1 MKQKIGIIGAG
12 ASGLIAAY
20 FASHNK
26 HNEVHIFEKQN
37 KIGRKVTATGNGRC
51 NLTNMNMEPEH
62 YHSGDIQFVTRVL
75 QSFSLQDTLNFFH
88 SIGILTTTLE
98 NGRVY
103 PASLQASTVV
113 KVFEHELSHNNVHI
127 HLSRKIESIQPA
139 GQGFKV
145 TTAGKEE
152 HFFHKVILACG
163 SCAYGSLGAS
173 RDGYELA
180 RMAGHTV
187 IEPFPAILPLN
198 IINKQLHTL
207 QGIRWDCALDVVV
220 DNTTVQQVT
229 DEVLFTAYGI
239 SGPAALAISRNVN
252 AGLLKGKDVTIQC
265 NIFPYYDYP
274 ALRDHFETL
283 LSQPN
288 KSLEFA
294 LYGIMNNKM
303 PRVFLS
309 MAGIPYE
316 WPASESLNDIDV
328 IIQAF
333 TRATLYPGKPRPFT
347 EAVVAAGGIDVNE
360 VNAPTM
366 ESKLHKGLFITG
378 ELLDVDGNSGGYNL
392 QFAWSTGA
400 MAGRNT

>member
-26 HNEVHIFEKQN
+26 HTEVHIFEKQN
-37 KIGRKVTATGNGRC
+37 KIGRKVAATGNGRC
-51 NLTNMNMEPEH
+51 NLTNMNMGSEH
-62 YHSGDIQFVTRVL
+62 YHSGDIHFVTDVL
-75 QSFSLQDTLNFFH
+75 QHFTLQDTLNFFH
-88 SIGILTTTLE
+88 SIGIVTTTLE
-98 NGRVY
+98 NGKVY
-103 PASLQASTVV
+103 PSSLQASTVV
-113 KVFEHELSHNNVHI
+113 KVFEHELSHNNVQI
-127 HLSRKIESIQPA
+127 HLSRKIESIQPVHH
-139 GQGFKV
+139 GFKV
-145 TTAGKEE
+145 ITAGKEE

-173 RDGYELA
+173 KDGYELA
-180 RMAGHTV
+180 QSLGHTI

-198 IINKQLHTL
+198 IVNKQLHTL
-207 QGIRWDCALDVVV
+207 QGIRWDCTLSVVIG
-220 DNTTVQQVT
+220 NTTVQKIT

-239 SGPAALAISRNVN
+239 SGPAALSISRAVN
-252 AGLLKGKDVTIQC
+252 EAVLLNKDVHISC
-265 NIFPYYDYP
+265 NIFPHYDMHT
-274 ALRDHFETL
+274 LRSLFTQL
-283 LSQPN
+283 LSQPK

-316 WPASESLNDIDV
+316 WPAIESFNDIDT

-360 VNAPTM
+360 VNPATM
-366 ESKLHKGLFITG
+366 ESTLHKGLFITG
-378 ELLDVDGNSGGYNL
+378 ELLDVDGDSGGYNL

-400 MAGRNT
+400 IAGKNV

>member
-20 FASHNK
+20 LASYNK
-26 HNEVHIFEKQN
+26 RNEVHIFEKQN
-37 KIGRKVTATGNGRC
+37 KIGRKVAATGNGRC
-51 NLTNMNMEPEH
+51 NLTNMNMGPEH
-62 YHSGDIQFVTRVL
+62 YHSGDIQFVTSVL

-88 SIGILTTTLE
+88 SIGIITTTLE
-98 NGRVY
+98 NGKVY

-113 KVFEHELSHNNVHI
+113 KVFEHELSHNNVQI
-127 HLSRKIESIQPA
+127 HLSRKIESIQPVH
-139 GQGFKV
+139 QGFTV

-180 RMAGHTV
+180 HTSGHTI

-198 IINKQLHTL
+198 ISNKQLHTL
-207 QGIRWDCALDVVV
+207 QGIRWDCTLSVVV
-220 DNTTVQQVT
+220 GNTTVQEVT

-239 SGPAALAISRNVN
+239 SGPAALAISRTVN
-252 AGLLKGKDVTIQC
+252 AGLLQGKDVIIQC
-265 NIFPYYDYP
+265 KIFPYYDYP
-274 ALRDHFETL
+274 ALRDHFKTL

-316 WPASESLNDIDV
+316 WPSTESLNDIDT

-333 TRATLYPGKPRPFT
+333 TRASLYPGKPRPFT
-347 EAVVAAGGIDVNE
+347 EAVVAAGGVTVNE
-360 VNAPTM
+360 VIPTTM

-400 MAGRNT
+400 IAGTHC

>member
-1 MKQKIGIIGAG
+1 MKQKIAIIGAG

-20 FASHNK
+20 FASQHK

-37 KIGRKVTATGNGRC
+37 KIGRKVAATGNGRC
-51 NLTNMNMEPEH
+51 NLTNMAMGSEH
-62 YHSGDIQFVTRVL
+62 YHSGDMRFVSRVL
-75 QSFSLQDTLNFFH
+75 ESFSLQDTLDFFH
-88 SIGILTTTLE
+88 SVGIITTTLE
-98 NGRVY
+98 NGKVY

-113 KVFEHELSHNNVHI
+113 KVFEHELSHNNVMI
-127 HLSRKIESIQPA
+127 HTSRKIESLQPVHN
-139 GQGFKV
+139 GFML

-173 RDGYELA
+173 RDGYQLA
-180 RMAGHTV
+180 QKIGHTI

-198 IINKQLHTL
+198 IVNKQLHTL
-207 QGIRWDCALDVVV
+207 QGIRWDCTLSVVI
-220 DNTTVQQVT
+220 NKTIVQQVT

-239 SGPAALAISRNVN
+239 SGPAALAISREVN
-252 AGLLKGKDVTIQC
+252 KAVICNKDVAITC
-265 NIFPYYDYP
+265 NIFPYYN
-274 ALRDHFETL
+274 HETLKEIFLQL
-283 LSQPN
+283 LSQPK

-316 WPASESLNDIDV
+316 WPAIESRDSIDR

-333 TRATLYPGKPRPFT
+333 TNATLHPGSLRPFT
-347 EAVVAAGGIDVNE
+347 EAVVAAGGVDVRE
-360 VNAPTM
+360 VNPETM
-366 ESKLHKGLFITG
+366 ESRLHKGLFITG
-378 ELLDVDGNSGGYNL
+378 ELLDVDGDSGGYNL

-400 MAGRNT
+400 IAGKNV

>member
-12 ASGLIAAY
+12 ASGLTAAY
-20 FASHNK
+20 FAAQNK
-26 HNEVHIFEKQN
+26 NNEIHIFEKQN
-37 KIGRKVTATGNGRC
+37 KIGRKVAATGNGRC
-51 NLTNMNMEPEH
+51 NLTNMSMGSEH
-62 YHSGDIQFVTRVL
+62 YHSGDIRFVDTVL
-75 QSFSLQDTLNFFH
+75 EKFSLHDTLAFFN
-88 SIGILTTTLE
+88 SIGIVTTTLE
-98 NGRVY
+98 NGKVY

-113 KVFEHELSHNNVHI
+113 KIFEHELSHNNVQI
-127 HLSRKIESIQPA
+127 HTSRKIESIQPVHS
-139 GQGFKV
+139 GFKV

-152 HFFHKVILACG
+152 HFFHKIILACG

-173 RDGYELA
+173 KDGYELA
-180 RMAGHTV
+180 QRLGHTI
-187 IEPFPAILPLN
+187 IEPFPAILPLT

-207 QGIRWDCALDVVV
+207 QGIRWDCTLRVVV
-220 DNTTVQQVT
+220 NNTVVQQVT

-239 SGPAALAISRNVN
+239 SGPAALAVSRAVN
-252 AGLLKGKDVTIQC
+252 EAVLKNSDVHIQC
-265 NIFPYYDYP
+265 NIFPQYDNYN
-274 ALRDHFETL
+274 LHSLFEQL
-283 LSQPN
+283 LSQPK

-316 WPASESLNDIDV
+316 WPAVESRDDINA
-328 IIQAF
+328 IINAF
-333 TRATLYPGKPRPFT
+333 TNATLYPGKMRPFA
-347 EAVVAAGGIDVNE
+347 EAVVAAGGVDVSE
-360 VNAPTM
+360 VNPLTM

-400 MAGRNT
+400 IAGKNA